1 MLYFPELPVRAMCAM
16 LLTWAAAAGAQNPP
30 ASAQAPPKTETEK
43 SAPAKTAEIS
53 VQGLAAPVDPN
64 TYIIGSEDVLA
75 VRVWREN
82 DLSVGV
88 VVRPDGKITI
98 PLAGD
103 VQAAGLTPTQ
113 LAAKITEA
121 YSKFLNRPEVSVS
134 VQQVQSRRYFITGK
148 VTRPGA
154 VPLVTPTTVLDA
166 ITMAG
171 GLQDFAKKSKIV
183 IMRGKER
190 LKFNYNEVIKGK
202 NLDQNIHLQPG
213 DYIVVP

>member
-1 MLYFPELPVRAMCAM
+1 MLYFPDIPVRLLCA
-16 LLTWAAAAGAQNPP
+16 LVLVSGGAAAQNPAGSP
-30 ASAQAPPKTETEK
+30 SPQAPPRTEAEK
-43 SAPAKTAEIS
+43 PAPKTAEIP

-64 TYIIGSEDVLA
+64 TYIIGSEDVLS

-148 VTRPGA
+148 VVRPGA

-202 NLDQNIHLQPG
+202 KVEQNINLQPG